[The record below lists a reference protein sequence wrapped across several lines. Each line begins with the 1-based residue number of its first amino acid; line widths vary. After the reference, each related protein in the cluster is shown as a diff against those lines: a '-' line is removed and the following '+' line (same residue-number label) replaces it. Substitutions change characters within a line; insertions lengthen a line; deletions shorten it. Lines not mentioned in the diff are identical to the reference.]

1 MSQVID
7 RSCYCRCAKE
17 FEIKGSTKIKKKK
30 KKEEAKNNN
39 SADNKAFEGD
49 DDESHQ
55 RIKNRF
61 SLTPLLEDGELGSA
75 CETSTNA
82 TGAEIE
88 LLKKEKKRAICVT
101 EARTNDTTGTKK
113 YKIGNNTEQ
122 GNSQVAGS
130 NEDRQRKLSRHSS
143 LVTSMIYD
151 LQREDTFIEQTVTS
165 GSPSNAVSNSRVE
178 VPQFKRQ
185 VTSTSVS
192 VSVVTSKGIQKE
204 KVSNGEDRVRR
215 FGAKTM
221 KRNCDDLLTGI
232 SSTEN
237 GIKKGKPKRKGPV
250 TLNYYKDQN
259 LCLSNDLK
267 VDKCDVLENHDGGSD
282 STRHAKRSQAID
294 SESEK
299 EKSCCFQWQ
308 PFFSNNKIKKAS
320 NIEEESEEIDIEKNE
335 NEVRN
340 NEKNEKVSFLLR
352 MKTRATRRKA
362 MAAMC
367 PCFTYLIL
375 DGETK
380 ENSPE
385 KEKEQSDKNNHEL
398 R

>member
-88 LLKKEKKRAICVT
+88 LLKKEKKRAVCVT

-113 YKIGNNTEQ
+113 CKIRNNTEQ
-122 GNSQVAGS
+122 GNSHVAGS
-130 NEDRQRKLSRHSS
+130 NEDRQRKLSRHGS

-165 GSPSNAVSNSRVE
+165 GSPSNAVSNSRAQ

-221 KRNCDDLLTGI
+221 KRNCDDLITGI
-232 SSTEN
+232 GSTEN
-237 GIKKGKPKRKGPV
+237 GIKKVKPKRKDPA

-259 LCLSNDLK
+259 LC
-267 VDKCDVLENHDGGSD
+267 ENHDWGSD

-299 EKSCCFQWQ
+299 ETTCCFQWQ
-308 PFFSNNKIKKAS
+308 PFFSNNKIKEAS
-320 NIEEESEEIDIEKNE
+320 KIEDESEEIDIEKNE

-340 NEKNEKVSFLLR
+340 NGKNEKLSFLLR
-352 MKTRATRRKA
+352 MKTRVTRRKA

-367 PCFTYLIL
+367 PCFSHLIL

-380 ENSPE
+380 ENPPE
-385 KEKEQSDKNNHEL
+385 KEKEQSDKNNQEL